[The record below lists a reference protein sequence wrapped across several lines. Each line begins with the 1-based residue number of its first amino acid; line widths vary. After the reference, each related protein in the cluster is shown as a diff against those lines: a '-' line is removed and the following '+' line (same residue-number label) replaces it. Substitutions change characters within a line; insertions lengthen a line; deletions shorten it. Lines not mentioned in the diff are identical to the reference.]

1 VLIQSLTGYAPN
13 LSEIRFGACFC
24 LGPATAELRT
34 VLRVPLVDQREHRLA
49 HNLGAANSRVG
60 ATLPAVPVRWRSL
73 AHGNHFRL
81 AYPLSRPRHP
91 CVISRLKSSGH
102 EEEESMSEVDGATL
116 LARSLKQQGI
126 DHLFGV
132 VGFPV
137 TPIAAAAQQEG
148 VAYIGMR
155 NEQAA
160 SYAAQAYGYLTG
172 RPGACITVTG
182 PGVVHGLA
190 GLANAQQNCWPM
202 ILIGGASETYRGGMG
217 AFQEER
223 QVHIATP
230 FCKFAHGI
238 ESVQRIPYYV
248 EMATRHAIYG
258 RPGGTYLDV
267 PDDIITGKC
276 DADKVVQV
284 ERVREPPR
292 MVAPAEN
299 IEGALNLLEQA
310 ERPLV
315 IIGKGMAWS
324 HAEDEVRAFIERTQV
339 PFLRSPMGKGV
350 MPDDHPLSVAAAR
363 TLALQH
369 ADVVFLMGARFNW
382 IFHFGLPPRFA
393 KDLKV
398 IQLDISPE
406 EISHNK
412 ATEVALVGD
421 GKAIVGQLNQAL
433 TGRQWFHPKDSPW
446 RQMIA
451 KKATENAATIR
462 PQVDDDAAPAN
473 YFRALRDV
481 AAWMPKNAIL
491 SAEGAGTMD
500 IGLTQLPS
508 FNARSCLNAGTYGT
522 MGVGLGHAIAACV
535 AHPDRPVVHLS
546 GDSAIGFS
554 GMEME
559 TLVRYNF
566 PAKIV
571 VLNNGGIGPGMPE
584 IPENPMFALKPN
596 ALIYG
601 ARYDKVMEAFG
612 GRGLFVEDPKEI
624 RGALDDAM
632 DFPGPAL
639 VNVMLSQGS
648 ARKPQQ
654 FRWHS

>member
-1 VLIQSLTGYAPN
+1 VLG
-13 LSEIRFGACFC
+13 R
-24 LGPATAELRT
+24 
-34 VLRVPLVDQREHRLA
+34 
-49 HNLGAANSRVG
+49 
-60 ATLPAVPVRWRSL
+60 
-73 AHGNHFRL
+73 
-81 AYPLSRPRHP
+81 
-91 CVISRLKSSGH
+91 
-102 EEEESMSEVDGATL
+102 EEESMGEIDGATL
-116 LARSLKQQGI
+116 VARSLKQQGI

-137 TPIAAAAQQEG
+137 TPIAVAAQKEG

-155 NEQAA
+155 NEQTA

-223 QVHIATP
+223 QVLIASP

-248 EMATRHAIYG
+248 EMATRHAING
-258 RPGGTYLDV
+258 RPGACYLDV

-276 DADKVVQV
+276 DTEKVVQV
-284 ERVREPPR
+284 QRAPEPPR

-299 IEGALNLLEQA
+299 IEAALNLLEKA

-315 IIGKGMAWS
+315 LVGKGMAWS
-324 HAEDEVRAFIERTQV
+324 RAEDEVRAFIERTQL

-363 TLALQH
+363 TLALQQ
-369 ADVVFLMGARFNW
+369 ADVIFLMGARFNW

-393 KDLKV
+393 KDVKV
-398 IQLDISPE
+398 IQLDIAPE
-406 EISHNK
+406 EIGHNK
-412 ATEVALVGD
+412 ETEVALVGD
-421 GKAIVGQLNQAL
+421 GKAIVAQLNKAL
-433 TGRQWFHPKDSPW
+433 TSRQWFHPRESRW
-446 RQMIA
+446 RQMIT
-451 KKATENAATIR
+451 KKANENAQQIM
-462 PQVDDDAAPAN
+462 PQIADDAAPAN

-535 AHPDRPVVHLS
+535 VHPDRPVVHLS

-571 VLNNGGIGPGMPE
+571 VLNNGGIGPGMPKV
-584 IPENPMFALKPN
+584 PENPMFNLKPN

-601 ARYDKVMEAFG
+601 ARYDRVMEAFG
-612 GRGLFVEDPKEI
+612 GRGFYVEDPKKLPA
-624 RGALDDAM
+624 ALEEAM
-632 DFPGPAL
+632 NFHGPAL
-639 VNVMLSQGS
+639 VNVMLSQES

>member
-1 VLIQSLTGYAPN
+1 MA
-13 LSEIRFGACFC
+13 EI
-24 LGPATAELRT
+24 
-34 VLRVPLVDQREHRLA
+34 
-49 HNLGAANSRVG
+49 
-60 ATLPAVPVRWRSL
+60 
-73 AHGNHFRL
+73 
-81 AYPLSRPRHP
+81 
-91 CVISRLKSSGH
+91 
-102 EEEESMSEVDGATL
+102 DGATL
-116 LARSLKQQGI
+116 IARSLKQQGI

-137 TPIAAAAQQEG
+137 GPIAAAAQKEG

-172 RPGACITVTG
+172 RPGACIVVTG

-223 QVHIATP
+223 QVLIASP

-238 ESVQRIPYYV
+238 ESVRRIPYYV
-248 EMATRHAIYG
+248 EMATRNAIYG
-258 RPGGTYLDV
+258 RPGAAYLDM

-276 DADKVVQV
+276 EESEAV
-284 ERVREPPR
+284 EAARVPEPPR
-292 MVAPAEN
+292 MVAPQEN
-299 IEGALNLLEQA
+299 IEAALNLLERA

-315 IIGKGMAWS
+315 IVGKGMAWS
-324 HAEDEVRAFIERTQV
+324 RAENEVRAFIEKTQV
-339 PFLRSPMGKGV
+339 PFLRTPMGKGV

-363 TLALQH
+363 TLALQN

-382 IFHFGLPPRFA
+382 ILHFGQPPRYA
-393 KDLKV
+393 KDMKV
-398 IQLDISPE
+398 IQLDIAPE
-406 EISHNK
+406 EIGHNK
-412 ATEVALVGD
+412 ATEVPLLGD
-421 GKAIVGQLNQAL
+421 GKAIMGQLNAAL
-433 TGRQWFHPKDSPW
+433 GNRQWFYPKDTPW
-446 RQMIA
+446 RQAIA
-451 KKATENAATIR
+451 KKASENAAMIK
-462 PQVDDDAAPAN
+462 PQIDDDSGPAN
-473 YFRALRDV
+473 YYRALRDV
-481 AAWMPKNAIL
+481 AAWMPKNGIL

-500 IGLTQLPS
+500 IGLTQIPVA
-508 FNARSCLNAGTYGT
+508 NARSCLNAGTYGT
-522 MGVGLGHAIAACV
+522 MGVGLGQAIAACV
-535 AHPDRPVVHLS
+535 AHPDRPVIHLS

-559 TLVRYNF
+559 TLCRYNL
-566 PAKIV
+566 PVKIV

-584 IPENPMFALKPN
+584 IPENPMFNMKPN

-601 ARYDKVMEAFG
+601 ARYDRMMEAFG
-612 GRGLFVEDPKEI
+612 GKGFFIEDPKDI
-624 RGALDDAM
+624 RGALDEAM
-632 DFPGPAL
+632 NHRGPAL
-639 VNVMLSQGS
+639 VNVVLSQGS